1 MDPERNPYPVA
12 HTQSSDID
20 PRLQEVPQPSQPSRP
35 YSNPPTE
42 DSTPSQF
49 RLPPPPP
56 PQQQQQQQQH
66 HQQSQYPGAP
76 QWPQDGYDPY
86 YAGPPGQPPPPITH
100 MPHHMA
106 HAYTSYQN
114 APVAPQPA
122 DGTFGDS
129 KRPRACEACRG
140 LKVRCEPDPGNGPC
154 KRCAKANRN
163 CVITPPSR
171 KRQKKT
177 DSRVAEL
184 ERKLDALRAEVSAK
198 GGNLSVSEDENY
210 EGDTSHLSLVGTTLQ
225 QQSSQYSTSPGTGQ
239 KRRRS
244 EYQQDGI
251 LGGATS
257 GKPPAT
263 AGQNFAPRVP
273 NMIPDPHAPSHP
285 GQMSDSVLVRGVQR
299 AAYGELDVVDRGLM
313 SMATAEE
320 LFAHYTKD
328 MVPHMPIV
336 VFSTKTTFDSVR
348 KSTPTLFLAIMSVA
362 SGQDYPHI
370 QATLNAEIMG
380 IFGDRFF
387 VRGEKSL
394 EIVQAL
400 QVITIWYWP
409 DPNGNSK
416 YYQFIHN
423 ATVMAMELGIDR
435 KPRPMKEQIFQLP
448 GTGSSLSDTETSECR
463 RAWLGCYLLSS
474 R

>member
-1 MDPERNPYPVA
+1 MDPERGPYPVPQ
-12 HTQSSDID
+12 TQASDID
-20 PRLQEVPQPSQPSRP
+20 PRLQEATQAQRP
-35 YSNPPTE
+35 YSNPPPE
-42 DSTPSQF
+42 DATPNQF

-56 PQQQQQQQQH
+56 HQQQQQH
-66 HQQSQYPGAP
+66 HPQPQYAAPP

-86 YAGPPGQPPPPITH
+86 YAGPPGQQPPPITH
-100 MPHHMA
+100 MPQHMA
-106 HAYTSYQN
+106 HAYSYQAHQN
-114 APVAPQPA
+114 
-122 DGTFGDS
+122 DGSGMPSQQAEGSFSES

-140 LKVRCEPDPGNGPC
+140 LKVRCEPDTGNGPC

-184 ERKLDALRAEVSAK
+184 ERKLDALRAEVNAK

-210 EGDTSHLSLVGTTLQ
+210 EGDTSHLIGMTPQ
-225 QQSSQYSTSPGTGQ
+225 QQSSPYSAFPGTGQ
-239 KRRRS
+239 KRPRS
-244 EYQQDGI
+244 EYPQDGYS
-251 LGGATS
+251 GGA
-257 GKPPAT
+257 PPENASAT
-263 AGQNFAPRVP
+263 AGQNFAPRVA
-273 NMIPDPHAPSHP
+273 NMIADTHSISHP
-285 GQMSDSVLVRGVQR
+285 GQMPDSTLSRGAPGV
-299 AAYGELDVVDRGLM
+299 AYEDLDVVDRGLL
-313 SMATAEE
+313 SMAMAED

-336 VFSTKTTFDSVR
+336 VFPTNNTCNFVR
-348 KSTPTLFLAIMSVA
+348 KSTPVLFLAIMSVA

-370 QATLNAEIMG
+370 QAPLNTEIMG
-380 IFGDRFF
+380 IFADRFF
-387 VRGEKSL
+387 VKGEKSL

-400 QVITIWYWP
+400 QVVAIWYWP
-409 DPNGNSK
+409 DPTGNSK

-423 ATVMAMELGIDR
+423 ATVVAMELGIDR
-435 KPRPMKEQIFQLP
+435 KARPIRGQISQLP
-448 GTGSSLSDTETSECR
+448 GSGLPLFDTETSECR